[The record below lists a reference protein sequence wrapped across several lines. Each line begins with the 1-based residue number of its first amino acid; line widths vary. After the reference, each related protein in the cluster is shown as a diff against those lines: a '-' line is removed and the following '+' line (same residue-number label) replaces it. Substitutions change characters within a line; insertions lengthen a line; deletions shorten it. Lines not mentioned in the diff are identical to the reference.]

1 MTARARPDP
10 PPSTPPASDAEQRPG
25 DGGGRG
31 EAMETDPVAKV
42 VPIDDLSVDPGNL
55 RTHDARSDSGIEA
68 SLKRFG
74 PARSI
79 VVDGKGVVRAGNGT
93 LEAAR
98 RAGITDVLVVEPKPG
113 QLVAVR
119 RSDWS
124 PSEAT
129 GYAISDNRLTDLSAF
144 DPDGLAKT
152 LRALQD
158 EDFDLDAVG
167 FTDAEVDAL
176 FGTEGGEVVDDPQAE
191 WQGMPECENGDEA
204 PYRTLNV
211 HFATQEAVADF
222 EERIGQKITDLAKYI
237 WHPELKIQ
245 RPSATPYVDES

>member
-1 MTARARPDP
+1 MKN
-10 PPSTPPASDAEQRPG
+10 
-25 DGGGRG
+25 
-31 EAMETDPVAKV
+31 DPVAKV
-42 VPIDDLSVDPGNL
+42 VPIGDLEVDPGNL
-55 RTHDARSDSGIEA
+55 RQHDARSDSGIEA

-98 RAGITDVLVVEPKPG
+98 RVGITDVLVVEPKPG

-129 GYAISDNRLTDLSAF
+129 GYAISDNRLTDLSSF
-144 DPDGLAKT
+144 DPDGLEQT

-158 EDFDLDAVG
+158 EDFDLNSVG

-176 FGTEGGEVVDDPQAE
+176 FGVEGGEEVDDPQAE
-191 WQGMPECENGDEA
+191 WKGMPEFKHEDLT
-204 PYRTLNV
+204 PLQSVHV
-211 HFATQEAVADF
+211 HFKSRDDVLAFAEL
-222 EERIGQKITDLAKYI
+222 IGQPIT
-237 WHPELKIQ
+237 
-245 RPSATPYVDES
+245 ESTRSLWYPKQEIIRYGTAE